1 MASPDRQVQSQG
13 WMSDE
18 TIPCI
23 WMNAG
28 LVAYKLCDRNFEC
41 QDCPLDAA
49 MSGVGRSGLRRSRA
63 EGSEVRVASGGQ
75 YRGQSEESP
84 LPALWEY
91 RLDRRYHPS
100 HTWAK
105 SLRTGSVFCGLD
117 GFAAYLLE
125 EVTGVIL
132 PAVGTL
138 LWQGRIGGWIA
149 AGRELIPIRSP
160 VSGTVLRRN
169 ARIREQ
175 PGITVASPYDE
186 GWLLEVRCE
195 ADPETAGGLLSA
207 AEIESRTRRETQQL
221 YEEIAGLLAQSDPD
235 IGPTLTDGGEPI
247 HDVRDLLGAKRY
259 MNLIRSFL
267 N

>member
-1 MASPDRQVQSQG
+1 
-13 WMSDE
+13 
-18 TIPCI
+18 
-23 WMNAG
+23 MNAG

-49 MSGVGRSGLRRSRA
+49 MSGVGQSGSRRSRSG
-63 EGSEVRVASGGQ
+63 GSEMRVSNRGR
-75 YRGQSEESP
+75 YRGQPAE
-84 LPALWEY
+84 LPPPTLWEY

-105 SLRTGSVFCGLD
+105 SRKTGSVFCGLD

-132 PAVGTL
+132 PVVGTL
-138 LWQGRIGGWIA
+138 LWQGKIGGWIA

-169 ARIREQ
+169 GRIQEQ
-175 PGITVASPYDE
+175 PELTVASPYDA
-186 GWLLEVRCE
+186 GWLLEVSCD
-195 ADPETAGGLLSA
+195 ADPETAEGLLSA

-221 YEEIAGLLAQSDPD
+221 YEEIAGPLTQSDPD
-235 IGPTLTDGGEPI
+235 IGPTLPDGGEPV

-259 MNLIRSFL
+259 LNLIRSFL

>member
-1 MASPDRQVQSQG
+1 MASPDRQTQAQG
-13 WMSDE
+13 WLPDE
-18 TIPCI
+18 ASPCI

-49 MSGVGRSGLRRSRA
+49 MSGVGLQGSRRSRPPVA
-63 EGSEVRVASGGQ
+63 ER
-75 YRGQSEESP
+75 RGAHHDWHQEQSEELP
-84 LPALWEY
+84 LPTLWEY

-105 SLRTGSVFCGLD
+105 SRNGSVSCGLD

-160 VSGTVLRRN
+160 VSGTVLGRN
-169 ARIREQ
+169 GRIRER
-175 PGITVASPYDE
+175 PELTVASPYDD
-186 GWLLEVRCE
+186 GWLLEVSCE
-195 ADPETAGGLLSA
+195 AAPETAEGLLSA

-221 YEEIAGLLAQSDPD
+221 YEEIAGLLTQSDPD
-235 IGPTLTDGGEPI
+235 IGPTLPDGGEPV
-247 HDVRDLLGAKRY
+247 HDVRALLGAKRY
-259 MNLIRSFL
+259 LNLIRSFL